1 MRILIT
7 GAGGQLAGELT
18 RALEGHDLVPL
29 AHRQLDVTDR
39 LKLRTIVRCA
49 APDVVINTAAFHRV
63 DDCELEPERAFAVNA
78 LGPRNLA
85 LACAEMDAALVHV
98 STDYVFGG
106 DKGAPYGED
115 DVARPLNA
123 YGISK
128 LAGELFV
135 RSILPRHYIVRTAGL
150 FGPPTGRG
158 RRGTSGKGGN
168 FVTTMLR
175 LAREGREIRVV
186 DDQRL
191 SPTSARHLAGK
202 LSWLI
207 GTEAYGL
214 YHVTNA
220 GDCSWYELA
229 RAVFEEAGLSPRL
242 TPTTT
247 EAFSARARRPVCSVL
262 AHGALERLGAD
273 DLPHWREALREY
285 LVDSGVRENDRQPA
299 AYGR

>member
-39 LKLRTIVRCA
+39 VKVRTIVRCA

-78 LGPRNLA
+78 LGARNLA
-85 LACAEMDAALVHV
+85 LSCAEVDAALLHV

-106 DKGAPYGED
+106 DKGTPYREED
-115 DVARPLNA
+115 IARPLSA
-123 YGISK
+123 YGVSK

-135 RSILPRHYIVRTAGL
+135 RTILPRHYVVRTAGL
-150 FGPPTGRG
+150 FGS
-158 RRGTSGKGGN
+158 GTSGKGGN

-175 LAREGREIRVV
+175 LAADGRDITVV

-191 SPTSARHLAGK
+191 SPTSARHLAAK
-202 LSWLI
+202 LAWLV
-207 GTEAYGL
+207 GAEAYGL

-229 RAVFEEAGLSPRL
+229 RAVFEEAGMSPRL

-247 EAFSARARRPVCSVL
+247 EAFGARARRPACSVL
-262 AHGALERLGAD
+262 ARGTLERLGAD

-285 LVDSGVRENDRQPA
+285 LVDSGVREDDRQPA